1 RNMAK
6 AKILIVDDQP
16 GIRLLLSEVLEQEG
30 YNVFTA
36 ETGPETL
43 EKLQGL
49 KVDLIILDYQ
59 LPVIDGLSI
68 VRILDKRNCP
78 IPVILMSGLP
88 ECLPVDPMEYEN
100 IVKSIAKP
108 FDIEE
113 ILLDV
118 EAALS

>member
-1 RNMAK
+1 MAK

-68 VRILDKRNCP
+68 VRILDKRNCS

-88 ECLPVDPMEYEN
+88 ECLPIDPMEYEN

>member
-1 RNMAK
+1 MAK
-6 AKILIVDDQP
+6 PKILIVDDQP
-16 GIRLLLSEVLEQEG
+16 GIRLLLSEVLKKED

-43 EKLQGL
+43 EKLQGI
-49 KVDLIILDYQ
+49 KFDLVIIDYQ
-59 LPVIDGLSI
+59 LPIIDGLSI
-68 VRILDKRNCP
+68 VRILDEHKCP
-78 IPVILMSGLP
+78 IPLIFMSGLP
-88 ECLPVDPMEYEN
+88 ERLPVDPMKYDN